1 MSYQP
6 VSPLPTC
13 MRVKQ
18 AWFLEEV
25 VVPHGLVPVEG
36 HVVARDHWPL
46 LRRRRLGNGRH
57 LKGGLIF

>member
-1 MSYQP
+1 
-6 VSPLPTC
+6 

-36 HVVARDHWPL
+36 HVLPGDHRAL
-46 LRRRRLGNGRH
+46 LGRRRLGYGCH
-57 LKGGLIF
+57 LCEMCAQTDKFGHQ